1 MRVAKEQVRMREQEP
16 SIRIKNF
23 DEVPLGYTL
32 EQAIEE
38 STRCLVC
45 KLPKCV
51 AGCPVGVDIPD
62 FIQALREN
70 NLFLAAQIMNRT
82 NLFPAITGRVCPQET
97 QCEKE
102 CVVNRLG
109 EPVGIGKLERFVGDW
124 IIEARARGE
133 FPIPEVSQ
141 RREEKVAVI
150 GSGPAG
156 LACSADLA
164 KLGYQVYVFEG
175 LHELGGV
182 LTYGIPEFRLPKR
195 IVKEEIRVLEKMGVK
210 FFVNH
215 PIGRTLTIQDLFE
228 DGFKAI
234 FVGSGAGLPQF
245 LGLPG
250 ENLGGIYSANE
261 YLTRVNLM
269 RAYLF
274 PKYDTPVKRARRVAV
289 IGGGNVAMDAV
300 RTALRMGAEEA
311 MIIYRRTR
319 EEMPAR
325 EEEIKR
331 AEEEGIKFVYLTAPV
346 RFIGDENGMVKQI
359 ECIKMQL
366 GEPDKDGR
374 RKPVPIEGSNF
385 FVDVDQVIVAIGTVP
400 NPILSITT
408 PGLEIDKHGG
418 IRVDENMMTSV
429 KGVFAGGDIVTGSAT
444 VITAMGAGRK
454 AAESIHRYITEG
466 SV

>member
-1 MRVAKEQVRMREQEP
+1 MRVAPTQVRMREQEP
-16 SIRIKNF
+16 SVRIKNF

-38 STRCLVC
+38 ATRCLQC
-45 KLPKCV
+45 KVPRCV

-62 FIQALREN
+62 FIGALKDN
-70 NLFLAAQIMNRT
+70 NLPLAAEIMNRT
-82 NLFPAITGRVCPQET
+82 NLFPAITGRVCPQEI

-124 IIEARARGE
+124 IIEQRANGNL
-133 FPIPEVSQ
+133 PIPEIKEK
-141 RREEKVAVI
+141 REEKVAIV

-156 LACSADLA
+156 LACAADLA

-195 IVKEEIRVLEKMGVK
+195 IVKEEIKVLEKMGVK
-210 FFVNH
+210 FLVNH
-215 PIGRTLTIQDLFE
+215 PIGKSITIKELFDE
-228 DGFKAI
+228 GFKAVFI
-234 FVGSGAGLPQF
+234 GCGAGLPQF
-245 LGLPG
+245 MGIPG

-269 RAYLF
+269 KAYLF
-274 PKYDTPVKRARRVAV
+274 PEYDTPVKRGKRVAV

-311 MIIYRRTR
+311 IIIYRRTR

-325 EEEIKR
+325 EEEIKH
-331 AEEEGIKFVYLTAPV
+331 AEEEGVKFMFLAAPV

-359 ECIKMQL
+359 ECIRMTL

-374 RKPVPIEGSNF
+374 RKPIPIEGSNF
-385 FVDVDQVIVAIGTVP
+385 FIDVDQVIIAIGTIP
-400 NPILSITT
+400 NPIISTTT
-408 PGLEIDKHGG
+408 PGLETLKHGE
-418 IRVDENMMTSV
+418 IRVNENLMTSI
-429 KGVFAGGDIVTGSAT
+429 KGVFAGGDIITGSAT

-454 AAESIHRYITEG
+454 AAESIHKYLNGEL
-466 SV
+466 